1 MSNLFTTTLR
11 INLTKPEGRKAWVY
25 LQYLHAHAGEKLA
38 KKLLVAFE

>member
-25 LQYLHAHAGEKLA
+25 LHAHAGEKLA